1 MRVLHLGVGNL
12 FGGIETMLLTLARSR
27 HLCPEMEPSFTVC
40 FEGRL
45 GEELRS
51 AGVPVHPLGATRY
64 SRPWTVWAARW
75 RLARLL
81 KRERFDV
88 VVDHGPW
95 TRGLFG
101 RILRRHRLPVAFWLH
116 NPAEGRHWLER
127 KASKYPPELVIA
139 NSRFTEAS
147 ADQIFPGVPTEVIY
161 PPVASLDTPT
171 RSQEEVR
178 RELGTDA
185 KAFVIV
191 IACRLEE
198 WKGHRSL
205 LEALARLK
213 DVSNWV
219 CWIAG
224 GAQRESEKVYLGKL
238 QNEAARHG
246 LTDRVR
252 WLGQRRD
259 VPDLLAAADLHCQ
272 PNQSPE
278 PFGISFVEALYAG
291 LPVVST
297 VIGGAVEIISEECG
311 ELVLPGRVDLLAEAI
326 RRRMGGNPVD
336 AARGLRSG
344 RAAELCDPARQLR
357 RLNQALETVA
367 SGRVGTNGRGSHLQ
381 PA

>member
-12 FGGIETMLLTLARSR
+12 FGGIESMLLTLARSR
-27 HLCPEMEPSFTVC
+27 HLCPEMQPSFTVC

-45 GEELRS
+45 SEESRS
-51 AGVPVHPLGATRY
+51 AGVPVHRLGATRY
-64 SRPWTVWAARW
+64 ARPWTVWAARW
-75 RLARLL
+75 RLSRLL

-101 RILRRHRLPVAFWLH
+101 RVLRRHGLPVAFWLH
-116 NPAEGRHWLER
+116 NPAEGKHWLER
-127 KASKYPPELVIA
+127 KASKYPPERVIA

-161 PPVASLDTPT
+161 PPVAPPGLPT
-171 RSQEEVR
+171 RSREEVR
-178 RELGTDA
+178 RDLGTDT

-205 LEALARLK
+205 LEALVRLK
-213 DVSNWV
+213 DVPNWV
-219 CWIAG
+219 CWVAG
-224 GAQRESEKVYLGKL
+224 GAQREGEKGYLGEL
-238 QNEAARHG
+238 QSESVRHG
-246 LTDRVR
+246 VADRVR
-252 WLGQRRD
+252 WLGQRKD

-278 PFGISFVEALYAG
+278 PFGISFIEALYAG

-297 VIGGAVEIISEECG
+297 AIGGAVEIISEECG
-311 ELVLPGRVDLLAEAI
+311 ELVVPGRVDLLAEAI
-326 RRRMGGNPVD
+326 RKRMGGVVAD
-336 AARGLRSG
+336 TTRALRAK
-344 RAAELCDPARQLR
+344 RAADLCDPARQLR
-357 RLNQALETVA
+357 RLSQALEAVA